1 MRLLITGGTGFIG
14 ARLAGLARGCG
25 HEIRVTGL
33 VNSPAAAARRQSLE
47 AVGIEVALQA
57 LDQPLPPELTRD
69 IDAVVHLAAAQHE
82 MNVPDEHFR
91 EINLRATKRLFEA
104 AREAGVG
111 RFVHGS
117 TIGVYGERGGEID
130 AATPVGPDNI
140 YGRTKLE
147 AERWLTAQQDGP
159 SVVVIRIGETYGPGD
174 RRLLKLFR
182 GIAAGRFPLLGR
194 GQNLHHPIY
203 VDDLCR
209 GLLAAA
215 ERPLRGGEVFVLAG
229 PAPVTTNE
237 MVSAVAAAVDRPP
250 PRLRLPLGP
259 FLAAATVLE
268 RALRPLG
275 VQPPLHRRRMDFF
288 IKSLSFSLDGARHGL
303 GFEPAV
309 PFAEGARL
317 TAGWYRE
324 QELL

>member
-1 MRLLITGGTGFIG
+1 MVRPLEPPVPVELV
-14 ARLAGLARGCG
+14 AG
-25 HEIRVTGL
+25 
-33 VNSPAAAARRQSLE
+33 
-47 AVGIEVALQA
+47 
-57 LDQPLPPELTRD
+57 
-69 IDAVVHLAAAQHE
+69 IDAIIHLAAAEHE
-82 MNVPDEHFR
+82 INVPDGHF
-91 EINLRATKRLFEA
+91 EKINHNATRSLFEA
-104 AREAGVG
+104 AREAGTL
-111 RFVHGS
+111 RFVQGS
-117 TIGVYGERGGEID
+117 TIGVYGTQSGTID
-130 AATPVGPDNI
+130 ETTPVAPDNV

-147 AERWLTAQQDGP
+147 AEHWLREQEGQPA
-159 SVVVIRIGETYGPGD
+159 VVVIRIGETYGPGD

-194 GQNLHHPIY
+194 GRNLHHPIY

-268 RALRPLG
+268 SALRPLG